1 MKTKL
6 LGLMAAT
13 MIVCT
18 FGLVGNSGAQKYG
31 GTLTLGMIADIRRLD
46 PHRQTGNPTNQV
58 LSLITESL
66 VQLDENGKI
75 SPGIAESWK
84 ASGDATEFTFFLRKG
99 VMFHNGRELVA
110 DDVKKSY
117 DHLRD
122 PKTRSPKRGN
132 FKVVE
137 RIEVIDK
144 YTVKFY
150 LKEPFA
156 AFGSAFFAG
165 NAPII
170 PPETFDTARP
180 VGAGPF
186 EFVEWKPRQYLK
198 VKRFK
203 NYYGKDKNGNSL
215 PYVDEVIFKPIVDDT
230 VRYTGLLAGDL
241 DFVFSLPFAQVPA
254 MLKKP
259 PKGITLGIKSG
270 SRWFYVNLHT
280 KRGPLKDV
288 RVRQA
293 IAYALDKSEIMDGLT
308 WGLSGPEAQPYP
320 PTSEWY
326 QHNLRDPYREQDL
339 GKARRLLKEAGYD
352 KGFRLIAIVRNETPI
367 MNLATLVQ
375 AQLKKIGIS
384 LKLEIMDRA
393 THQGRQRKTHDFDVN
408 PGHLGFYPDPDSIF
422 YRFNHTGG
430 RDSWGRYGNPEYDKV
445 VEEGRRTV
453 DAAKRKE
460 IYRKAIKLL
469 HRDVHFIFLGHLPV
483 AQAWRSH
490 VKGLKTN
497 TRGDIA
503 FQGGG
508 IAYAWIEK

>member
-1 MKTKL
+1 
-6 LGLMAAT
+6 MAVT
-13 MIVCT
+13 IFVCT
-18 FGLVGNSGAQKYG
+18 FGLVGESGAQKYG
-31 GTLTLGMIADIRRLD
+31 GKLVLGMIADVRTLD

-58 LSLITESL
+58 LSLITPGL
-66 VQLDENGKI
+66 VEMGEDGKI
-75 SPGIAESWK
+75 SPGVAESWK
-84 ASGDATEFTFFLRKG
+84 ASSDAREFTFFLRKG
-99 VMFHNGRELVA
+99 VMFHNGREMVA

-117 DHLRD
+117 DHIGD

-132 FKVVE
+132 FKVIK

-150 LKEPFA
+150 LKEPFS
-156 AFGSAFFAG
+156 AFGSAFFGG

-170 PPETFDTARP
+170 PSETFDTKRP
-180 VGAGPF
+180 VGTGPF

-203 NYYGKDKNGNSL
+203 NYWKKDKKGNRL
-215 PYVDEVIFKPIVDDT
+215 PYLDEVIFKPITDDT
-230 VRYTGLLAGDL
+230 VRYTGLRAGDL
-241 DFVFSLPFAQVPA
+241 DFVFSLPFAQVPGL
-254 MLKKP
+254 LKKA
-259 PKGITLGIKSG
+259 PKGIVPAIKAG

-293 IAYALDKSEIMDGLT
+293 IAYALDKKAIMDGLT
-308 WGLSGPEAQPYP
+308 WGISGPEAQPYP

-326 QHNLRDPYREQDL
+326 LRNVRDPYQEQDL
-339 GKARRLLKEAGYD
+339 PKARKLLKEAGHT
-352 KGFRLIAIVRNETPI
+352 KGFQLVAIVRNETPI

-375 AQLKKIGIS
+375 AQLKKIGID

-422 YRFNHTGG
+422 YRFNHSGG
-430 RDSWGRYGNPEYDKV
+430 RDSWGLYGNPEYDKL
-445 VEEGRRTV
+445 VEQARSTIDR
-453 DAAKRKE
+453 AKRKE
-460 IYRKAIKLL
+460 IYRKTLKML

-497 TRGDIA
+497 IRGDIA
-503 FQGGG
+503 WDKGG